1 MRPIA
6 RSRRAIALT
15 AALAV
20 ALPVGA
26 AARADD
32 HSPTGGVVVRVDA
45 TSAVLGNGEVSRT
58 WSLAGGAVRTTA
70 LTGVG
75 RQWVTAPGDDF
86 ALNLDGGPTTS
97 TTGWTLQ
104 SVTPASDSLLF
115 RYVLASTATA
125 PAGIELDRRV
135 VLRPGSKVF
144 ETTSTL
150 IDNGPA
156 SARVSS
162 YTLDQITTTATSPAE
177 VQAYHGGSGW
187 RGDYPHLTNQT
198 GGLCDG
204 RGGVRG
210 GRRDGPL
217 PLSPQRRGGGRRAGR
232 G

>member
-6 RSRRAIALT
+6 PSRRAIALT

-32 HSPTGGVVVRVDA
+32 HSPTGGVVARVDA

-70 LTGVG
+70 LTGAG

-86 ALNLDGGPTTS
+86 ALNLDGVPTTS
-97 TTGWTLQ
+97 TTGWTLL
-104 SVTPASDSLLF
+104 SVTPATDSLLF

-125 PAGIELDRRV
+125 PVGIELDRRV
-135 VLRPGSKVF
+135 VLRPGSEVF

-156 SARVSS
+156 PARVSS
-162 YTLDQITTTATSPAE
+162 YTLDQITTTATLPAE
-177 VQAYHGGSGW
+177 VHAYNGGAGW
-187 RGDYPHLTNQT
+187 RGEHPPPAHQDAPLCPA
-198 GGLCDG
+198 GG
-204 RGGVRG
+204 GGG
-210 GRRDGPL
+210 F
-217 PLSPQRRGGGRRAGR
+217 RRGR
-232 G
+232 